1 MQRFFEMFFGF
12 YNDLFSL
19 LNSYTFTAFGVE
31 VSILMVFFIFIVL
44 SMVITLFWKGARG

>member
-19 LNSYTFTAFGVE
+19 LNSYKISAFGAN
-31 VSILMVFFIFIVL
+31 VSLLMIFGVFIIL
-44 SMVITLFWKGARG
+44 SMVITLFWKGAKG